1 MNAKELKEKLT
12 VEHILE
18 LMVDFDTEPRF
29 GRSDN
34 ELIFRTVCHGGDS
47 HKLYFYKNT
56 MNFHC
61 YTHCGSMD
69 ILQLVQNIMGLDL
82 PQAINYI
89 ADRFGFKHT
98 EFHYGFGEQTTDL
111 EDWNII
117 KSYKTK
123 QTKVESWKEFK
134 VINENVLNNF
144 YNYYHKSFLLDG
156 ISKKTMDKFEI
167 KFDVLNNR
175 IIIPHRY
182 TNGDLIAIRCR
193 NLEEHLVNTGRKYMP
208 IVLDGKTLSAPTG
221 QYFYGLFQNIENIK
235 KTKRVILVESE
246 KAVMQ
251 FETMYPN
258 NNIALALSSSNLSQY
273 QIDILKDLGVE
284 EVIIALDKEYEK
296 SGTREEMV
304 YALKVDKSLVSKLS
318 LFNVSVIWDFS
329 GLINKKDSPL
339 DRGKEVFNKLYN
351 NRIDKHRWEKMINE
365 VYTKR

>member
-1 MNAKELKEKLT
+1 
-12 VEHILE
+12 
-18 LMVDFDTEPRF
+18 
-29 GRSDN
+29 
-34 ELIFRTVCHGGDS
+34 
-47 HKLYFYKNT
+47 
-56 MNFHC
+56 
-61 YTHCGSMD
+61 
-69 ILQLVQNIMGLDL
+69 
-82 PQAINYI
+82 
-89 ADRFGFKHT
+89 
-98 EFHYGFGEQTTDL
+98 
-111 EDWNII
+111 
-117 KSYKTK
+117 
-123 QTKVESWKEFK
+123 
-134 VINENVLNNF
+134 
-144 YNYYHKSFLLDG
+144 
-156 ISKKTMDKFEI
+156 
-167 KFDVLNNR
+167 
-175 IIIPHRY
+175 
-182 TNGDLIAIRCR
+182 
-193 NLEEHLVNTGRKYMP
+193 MP

-318 LFNVSVIWDFS
+318 LFNVSVIWDFG